1 MARLSPFRQGDTVH
15 VGDIVGHIGR
25 TGNAAS
31 TPCHLHF
38 EIHRRGRPIDPE
50 GDLRAWDRHS

>member
-1 MARLSPFRQGDTVH
+1 M
-15 VGDIVGHIGR
+15 GR

-38 EIHRRGRPIDPE
+38 EIRTRGGRFLDPE
-50 GDLRAWDRHS
+50 PFLQAWDRFS

>member
-1 MARLSPFRQGDTVH
+1 MIEPSEVDDGERVRTGQD
-15 VGDIVGHIGR
+15 VGRIGQ

-38 EIHRRGRPIDPE
+38 EIRVDGRPIDPE
-50 GDLRAWDRHS
+50 PPLRDWDR